1 MSPSREDEAR
11 LMRLHIAAHD
21 PALLRL
27 LDHCRDACGARLTRL
42 YCPLISVHYT
52 DALGRRVH
60 AYWRGARFERY
71 ARSARRRTVSGVVF

>member
-1 MSPSREDEAR
+1 
-11 LMRLHIAAHD
+11 MRIHIAAHD

-27 LDHCRDACGARLTRL
+27 LDRCRAAFGARLVRL

-60 AYWRGARFERY
+60 AYWRGARFEHY
-71 ARSARRRTVSGVVF
+71 TIGTRRRAHPFASAASAAGIP